1 MEVLE
6 RISVAERGT
15 VKKYERLEDD
25 PEFWKNHPLN
35 VDDLTAE
42 ELIARWNKSVD
53 EFERTGKCM
62 TLEEVRCYFKE
73 KYGI

>member
-25 PEFWKNHPLN
+25 PEFIKNHPLN
-35 VDDLTAE
+35 ADNMTAE
-42 ELIARWNKSVD
+42 EIMEHIMRGVRDYEEGRYMNMEEL
-53 EFERTGKCM
+53 ER
-62 TLEEVRCYFKE
+62 RFKE